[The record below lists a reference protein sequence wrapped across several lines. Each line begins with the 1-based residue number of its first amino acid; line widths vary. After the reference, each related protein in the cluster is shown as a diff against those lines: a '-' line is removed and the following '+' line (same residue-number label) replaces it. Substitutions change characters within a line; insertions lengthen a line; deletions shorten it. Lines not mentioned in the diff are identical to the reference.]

1 MKILSIQALR
11 GPNIWSVR
19 RKKLIQ
25 MRLDLEDLEALPTNK
40 IDGFRQ
46 RLEIMFPTMIEH
58 RCSEEVRGGFF
69 QRIERGTWMGHVIEH
84 IALETQ
90 SLAGMETGF
99 GRTRE
104 TKTPGIYNVVF
115 SYVEE
120 KVGLFAAE
128 SAVLIAQALVNSE
141 TYDLQAD
148 LKKMREIREDV
159 RLGPSTG
166 SIVDEAVARD
176 IPWIRLGTNSL
187 VQLGYGVNQMRF
199 QATITCKTSSIAVDI
214 ACNKEQTK
222 QMLDAASIPVAKGD
236 ICVDEEDLEITIKR
250 IGYPIVLK
258 PLDEIMGKEFQ

>member
-1 MKILSIQALR
+1 
-11 GPNIWSVR
+11 
-19 RKKLIQ
+19 
-25 MRLDLEDLEALPTNK
+25 
-40 IDGFRQ
+40 
-46 RLEIMFPTMIEH
+46 
-58 RCSEEVRGGFF
+58 
-69 QRIERGTWMGHVIEH
+69 MGHVIEH
-84 IALETQ
+84 IALEIQ

-104 TKTPGIYNVVF
+104 TKTPSIYNVVF

-128 SAVLIAQALVNSE
+128 SAVNISKALISGEV
-141 TYDLQAD
+141 YDLQAD

-199 QATITCKTSSIAVDI
+199 QATITCKTSNIAVEI
-214 ACNKEQTK
+214 ACNKEETK
-222 QMLDAASIPVAKGD
+222 RMLDMTHPSPLRRED
-236 ICVDEEDLEITIKR
+236 ICVDEEDLDKIIDR

-258 PLDEIMGKEFQ
+258 PLDGNHGKGVSINVIDREEPWQAWPLRKNIPAK